1 MRLTSKKIIALLLL
15 LVCAQALI
23 IAGLDELLG
32 TTGDLI
38 GFIPIFGL
46 ASKPEK
52 DH

>member
-1 MRLTSKKIIALLLL
+1 MRLTSKKIIVLLL
-15 LVCAQALI
+15 
-23 IAGLDELLG
+23 LLG